1 MFIADAHCDTLYK
14 MTIEKRALEDCKVAP
29 ARMEKGGLCLQTYAM
44 FVGAKGPAGTPYED
58 GKRMLAMSEHLGVEI
73 LRGALPDAFPE
84 KPTGVLSVEGGE
96 LFVGDLNKLAEF
108 DDHSRI
114 RAVALTWNWEN
125 EIGYPGTSGS
135 KQGLKP
141 FGKEL
146 IAEMDR
152 RGILTDVSHLNDAG
166 FWDVVH
172 TSSLPPIA
180 THSNLRWLC
189 DVSRNLTR
197 DMAKAIIERRGFIGM
212 NFYSGFLEK
221 NENASIDDVVRHID
235 ALMEMGGE
243 DVVGFGSDFDG
254 ISVWPENLANPAD
267 FPNLIEALRR
277 HGYADAQIEKIA
289 CKNFWRVLKEAEASR
304 K

>member
-1 MFIADAHCDTLYK
+1 
-14 MTIEKRALEDCKVAP
+14 
-29 ARMEKGGLCLQTYAM
+29 
-44 FVGAKGPAGTPYED
+44 
-58 GKRMLAMSEHLGVEI
+58 
-73 LRGALPDAFPE
+73 
-84 KPTGVLSVEGGE
+84 
-96 LFVGDLNKLAEF
+96 
-108 DDHSRI
+108 
-114 RAVALTWNWEN
+114 
-125 EIGYPGTSGS
+125 
-135 KQGLKP
+135 
-141 FGKEL
+141 
-146 IAEMDR
+146 MDR

-221 NENASIDDVVRHID
+221 NENASIDDVERHID

-304 K
+304 R